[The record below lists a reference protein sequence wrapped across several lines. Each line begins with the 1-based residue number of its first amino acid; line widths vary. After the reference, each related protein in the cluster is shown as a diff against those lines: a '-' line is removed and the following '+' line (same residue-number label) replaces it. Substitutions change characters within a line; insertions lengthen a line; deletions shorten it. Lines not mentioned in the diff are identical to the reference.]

1 MGASRARHV
10 KGSRR
15 RQGSTCFR
23 SNDGSYSVRAV
34 FGLPP
39 RSDRGSRR
47 ADAVAIPTALSAR
60 EDLTVI
66 APFRSKEYRR
76 MLRQQGGIGRYAGL
90 AGSRTE
96 RGDQAQI
103 PGSSSRERCSSSEV
117 LPSACAAGQ
126 NFFTDRLPSH
136 RATGRSHRVP
146 EATQSLASARLL
158 RQRHDEPVLRVRRDL
173 AGGTNRQEPGD
184 TTASLGAG
192 AAGQAR
198 KLGSGVPPRTALKS
212 ALSSPRRGRPMNLVV
227 RSD

>member
-15 RQGSTCFR
+15 RQGSMCFR

-76 MLRQQGGIGRYAGL
+76 MPRQQGGIGRYAGL

-117 LPSACAAGQ
+117 LPSARAAGQ

-158 RQRHDEPVLRVRRDL
+158 RQRHGEPVLRPRRESPRRPEPS
-173 AGGTNRQEPGD
+173 GTGRHGSVFGRQRCCA
-184 TTASLGAG
+184 T
-192 AAGQAR
+192 
-198 KLGSGVPPRTALKS
+198 RTALKS
-212 ALSSPRRGRPMNLVV
+212 AERPADEPSGQV
-227 RSD
+227 

>member
-10 KGSRR
+10 KGPRR

-76 MLRQQGGIGRYAGL
+76 VPRQQGGIGRYAGL

-117 LPSACAAGQ
+117 LPSVCAAGQ

-158 RQRHDEPVLRVRRDL
+158 RQRHDEPVLRVPGISPAVRTVRSREI
-173 AGGTNRQEPGD
+173 RQRLWAPALLRKHGNSD
-184 TTASLGAG
+184 PASHPE
-192 AAGQAR
+192 R
-198 KLGSGVPPRTALKS
+198 
-212 ALSSPRRGRPMNLVV
+212 LSSPRSQVRGEAGR
-227 RSD
+227 

>member
-15 RQGSTCFR
+15 RQGPTCFR

-47 ADAVAIPTALSAR
+47 ADAVAIPTALSSR

-66 APFRSKEYRR
+66 APFRFKEYRR
-76 MLRQQGGIGRYAGL
+76 MPRQQGGVGRYAGL

-103 PGSSSRERCSSSEV
+103 PGWSSSRERCSWSEV
-117 LPSACAAGQ
+117 LPSARAAGQ

-146 EATQSLASARLL
+146 EATRSLVSARLL

-184 TTASLGAG
+184 TAASLGAG
-192 AAGQAR
+192 AAAQAWNSDPASHPER
-198 KLGSGVPPRTALKS
+198 
-212 ALSSPRRGRPMNLVV
+212 LSSPRRGRPMNLVV

>member
-117 LPSACAAGQ
+117 LPSARAAGQ

-146 EATQSLASARLL
+146 EATPEPRICTTSSATPR
-158 RQRHDEPVLRVRRDL
+158 RPVLRVRRDL
-173 AGGTNRQEPGD
+173 GGGTNRQEPGD
-184 TTASLGAG
+184 TAASLGAS
-192 AAGQAR
+192 AAAQPER
-198 KLGSGVPPRTALKS
+198 
-212 ALSSPRRGRPMNLVV
+212 LSSPRKGRPMNLVV

>member
-173 AGGTNRQEPGD
+173 GGGTNRQEPGD
-184 TTASLGAG
+184 TAASLGDS
-192 AAGQAR
+192 AAAQPER
-198 KLGSGVPPRTALKS
+198 
-212 ALSSPRRGRPMNLVV
+212 LSSPRKGRPMNLVV

>member
-76 MLRQQGGIGRYAGL
+76 VPRQQVGIGRYAGL

-117 LPSACAAGQ
+117 LPSARAAGQ

-146 EATQSLASARLL
+146 EATPEPRICTTSSATPRRTRSPRTPGSRRRYEPSGAGRYGSVFG
-158 RQRHDEPVLRVRRDL
+158 RQRCC
-173 AGGTNRQEPGD
+173 AT
-184 TTASLGAG
+184 
-192 AAGQAR
+192 
-198 KLGSGVPPRTALKS
+198 RTALKS
-212 ALSSPRRGRPMNLVV
+212 AERPADEPSGQV
-227 RSD
+227 